1 MAKNNEIK
9 TNEKAES
16 FDELVFL
23 GRNKE
28 YGAYYLRKKYNRN
41 ILIAFLFGFVVV
53 TSAVVTP
60 LIFSYYNK
68 NKIKNALVKNISA
81 ELENVNTDEPPP
93 PPPPPPPPAA
103 IEQQIKF
110 TAPVVVD
117 SVKEDVEIATMGDIA
132 SAITNDAPPTE
143 IVVDQKV
150 DKVVVEVE
158 QVFVVVEENATF
170 MGGDLE
176 AFRAW
181 ILEHLKY
188 PESAAEMGIEGKVIL
203 SFIIN
208 SKGVVEN
215 TKVLRGVDPA
225 LDQEAIRVIQSS
237 PKWVPGKQ
245 GGKAVKQQFTIPI
258 AFKLQK

>member
-1 MAKNNEIK
+1 MTKNNEIK
-9 TNEKAES
+9 TTGKAES
-16 FDELVFL
+16 FDELVFI

-28 YGAYYLRKKYNRN
+28 YGAYYLRKKYNKYMM
-41 ILIAFLFGFVVV
+41 IAFMVGFFVVV
-53 TSAVVTP
+53 SAVVTP
-60 LIFSYYNK
+60 LVYSYYNK
-68 NKIKNALVKNISA
+68 NKLKKALEKNISA

-132 SAITNDAPPTE
+132 STISNEAPPSE
-143 IVVDQKV
+143 IVVEEKK
-150 DKVVVEVE
+150 DKVVEEVE

-176 AFRAW
+176 SFRAW

-203 SFIIN
+203 SFVIN
-208 SKGVVEN
+208 SKGTVEN

>member
-1 MAKNNEIK
+1 MATNNEINTK
-9 TNEKAES
+9 EKAES
-16 FDELVFL
+16 FDEIVFV

-28 YGAYYLRKKYNRN
+28 YGAYYLRKRYNRS
-41 ILIAFLFGFVVV
+41 ILIAFLFGFVIV
-53 TSAVVTP
+53 TSAVITP
-60 LIFSYYNK
+60 LVYSYYNK
-68 NKIKNALVKNISA
+68 NKLKNALVKTISA

-110 TAPVVVD
+110 TAPEIVD
-117 SVKEDVEIATMGDIA
+117 SVDKDVVIATVDDIA

-170 MGGDLE
+170 MGGTLE
-176 AFRAW
+176 TFRAW

-215 TKVLRGVDPA
+215 TKVLRGVDSA

-237 PKWVPGKQ
+237 PKWIPGKQ

>member
-16 FDELVFL
+16 FDELVFF